1 MRDLNIKANF
11 RSLKREKLQ
20 RVISFGTNWAQDGLK
35 AGAANLKIQ
44 REREKKDREFK
55 IKQINKVEDVRAVA
69 RETTQKEMID
79 QIDKFENQ
87 FLQNQEKSTDVDD
100 HGDDYMMSSANLQEN
115 RSFAQSLA
123 QNNKD
128 GNTKDMSNSLTNMLN
143 NISLVIKNRE
153 RELHS
158 EFSRK
163 ERDKRRRKM
172 IVDQSKAQ
180 KDIEIKR
187 KETLLVDKL
196 IQESRQEEEIR
207 YEMWRNKTCKD
218 IIAENRNLRENQYNE
233 QVQQIAIRETNRE
246 EE

>member
-1 MRDLNIKANF
+1 
-11 RSLKREKLQ
+11 
-20 RVISFGTNWAQDGLK
+20 
-35 AGAANLKIQ
+35 
-44 REREKKDREFK
+44 
-55 IKQINKVEDVRAVA
+55 
-69 RETTQKEMID
+69 
-79 QIDKFENQ
+79 
-87 FLQNQEKSTDVDD
+87 
-100 HGDDYMMSSANLQEN
+100 
-115 RSFAQSLA
+115 
-123 QNNKD
+123 
-128 GNTKDMSNSLTNMLN
+128 MSNSLTNMLN

-218 IIAENRNLRENQYNE
+218 IIADNRNLRENQYNE

>member
-1 MRDLNIKANF
+1 
-11 RSLKREKLQ
+11 
-20 RVISFGTNWAQDGLK
+20 
-35 AGAANLKIQ
+35 
-44 REREKKDREFK
+44 
-55 IKQINKVEDVRAVA
+55 
-69 RETTQKEMID
+69 MID